1 MATIADS
8 SRANLMSANSF
19 SERSR
24 ASSGF
29 SVASID
35 LALMAVMG
43 DYQIKS
49 SDQELPELPRV
60 SLADILADPEKYRE
74 ARQPVFD
81 YHRCARWPAARR
93 RVPLRQAIF
102 PRLEV
107 QTVPVSEHRLSRMIG
122 EVTSIARQASTQY

>member
-29 SVASID
+29 SAASTD

-43 DYQIKS
+43 DYKIRS
-49 SDQELPELPRV
+49 SDQELPELPPV
-60 SLADILADPEKYRE
+60 SLADILADPEKYQE

-81 YHRCARWPAARR
+81 CHRCARWPVARR
-93 RVPLRQAIF
+93 RVPHRQEKC
-102 PRLEV
+102 PQPE
-107 QTVPVSEHRLSRMIG
+107 
-122 EVTSIARQASTQY
+122 